1 MTELETQ
8 NNDILEIN
16 DLSPKLLS
24 IYYGCIEQ
32 FESFIPED
40 YIHKKELTN
49 RCTLMKRKM
58 LYTAPEICRSTFYEL
73 LISLLESGYLP
84 ENANGWSKTGWEKL
98 IEGHNKA
105 GDEYEN
111 HNIENKTND

>member
-8 NNDILEIN
+8 NKNNDILEIN

-24 IYYGCIEQ
+24 IYYKSIDQ
-32 FESFIPED
+32 FESLIPED
-40 YIHKKELTN
+40 YIHKNKLTN

-58 LYTAPEICRSTFYEL
+58 LYAAPEICRGTFYEL

-98 IEGHNKA
+98 IDGHNQA
-105 GDEYEN
+105 SDEYEN
-111 HNIENKTND
+111 HAIEN

>member
-1 MTELETQ
+1 MTEVETQ
-8 NNDILEIN
+8 NKNNDILEIN

-32 FESFIPED
+32 FESLVPED
-40 YIHKKELTN
+40 YIYKKELTN

-58 LYTAPEICRSTFYEL
+58 LYAAPEICRGTFYEL

-98 IEGHNKA
+98 IDGHNKA
-105 GDEYEN
+105 SDEYEN
-111 HNIENKTND
+111 HAIEN